1 MLIFLYLTFSVTYFS
16 FRRKMNFLLR
26 KRINNRRWFLRKK
39 AKGASMNEQMDVE
52 KNMDKTPSPQS
63 TPSAQL
69 RDYFNPIMAAALQ
82 AQQQQVSRPATGPLI
97 GGTQMV
103 DTKVDLTVS

>member
-1 MLIFLYLTFSVTYFS
+1 
-16 FRRKMNFLLR
+16 MNFLLR

-39 AKGASMNEQMDVE
+39 AKGATMNEQMEVDKSME
-52 KNMDKTPSPQS
+52 KTNSVSPQS
-63 TPSAQL
+63 TPNPAVQL

-82 AQQQQVSRPATGPLI
+82 AQQQQQQSRPSTGPLI
-97 GGTQMV
+97 GGTAMV

>member
-1 MLIFLYLTFSVTYFS
+1 MIDEMVT
-16 FRRKMNFLLR
+16 LLMEEQVEDDV
-26 KRINNRRWFLRKK
+26 KK
-39 AKGASMNEQMDVE
+39 AWCE
-52 KNMDKTPSPQS
+52 KAMDKTPSPQS

-82 AQQQQVSRPATGPLI
+82 AQQQQSRPATGPLI
-97 GGTQMV
+97 GGTPMV

>member
-1 MLIFLYLTFSVTYFS
+1 
-16 FRRKMNFLLR
+16 MNFLLR

-39 AKGASMNEQMDVE
+39 AKGASMSEQMDVE
-52 KNMDKTPSPQS
+52 KDKTPSP
-63 TPSAQL
+63 PAANQL

-82 AQQQQVSRPATGPLI
+82 AQQSRPTAGPLI
-97 GGTQMV
+97 GGTPMV